1 MFTVKNLDEL
11 AGYFA
16 AKAREM
22 QEISQKR
29 TGLVKHN
36 YAGQAHAYNDTAIVI
51 RNCRLETKAT
61 RKKKTQSLAE
71 VEEKFKGD
79 NYA

>member
-1 MFTVKNLDEL
+1 MFTVKSLDEL

-16 AKAREM
+16 TKAREM

-36 YAGQAHAYNDTAIVI
+36 YAGQAHAYNDCAIVI
-51 RNCRLETKAT
+51 RNCRLETAS
-61 RKKKTQSLAE
+61 RKRKQPIAE
-71 VEEKFKGD
+71 AKGD
-79 NYA
+79 TYA